1 MKRGFFMY
9 ARTIIYK
16 IYAIAILALSVLS
29 ALFSVIFVVPAVS
42 LAGTYFPFVSQITV
56 AIQIVIVL
64 CAIICVFF
72 SYMEF
77 SSMYCFTD
85 MIDYERSDSI
95 YPMSRRFFVLPA
107 AGYRV
112 FGLIMF
118 IINLVSNIICA
129 LFIIITNSIQAQCF
143 ICLPVIP
150 LAINI
155 AVCVI
160 YYINYYARYKAI
172 GDLLE
177 LVTSM
182 EVNEPIKQKLKE
194 NKPGMLRGYCIFL
207 AAVCVIVAIAVA
219 VALFFVFEPLS
230 KLIGFSA
237 AIGVTVGI
245 IISTL
250 LTLLCVGIM
259 GCYVD
264 NIAKMLEHYQIKY
277 HLIEMKK

>member
-1 MKRGFFMY
+1 MY

-16 IYAIAILALSVLS
+16 IYSIAILALSVLE
-29 ALFSVIFVVPAVS
+29 ALFNFIYIIPSIDSIAKYLPIIS
-42 LAGTYFPFVSQITV
+42 PITV
-56 AIQIVIVL
+56 VVNIVIV
-64 CAIICVFF
+64 ICSLVTVFF

-85 MIDYERSDSI
+85 MIDYEKSESI
-95 YPMSRRFFVLPA
+95 YPMKKRGFILPPS
-107 AGYRV
+107 GYRV
-112 FGLIMF
+112 FGLVIF

-177 LVTSM
+177 LVTSK
-182 EVNEPIKQKLKE
+182 EVNEPMKQKLKE
-194 NKPGMLRGYCIFL
+194 NKPGLLRGYCIFL
-207 AAVCVIVAIAVA
+207 AAVCVVVAIAVA

-230 KLIGFSA
+230 KLIGISA
-237 AIGVTVGI
+237 AIVVTIGI
-245 IISTL
+245 VISTL
-250 LTLLCVGIM
+250 LTLLCIGIM

-277 HLIEMKK
+277 HLVEMKK